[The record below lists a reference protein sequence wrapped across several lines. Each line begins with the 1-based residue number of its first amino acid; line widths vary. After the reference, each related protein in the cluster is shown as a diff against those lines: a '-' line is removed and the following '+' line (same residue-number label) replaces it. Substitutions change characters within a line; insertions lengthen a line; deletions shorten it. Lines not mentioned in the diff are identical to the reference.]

1 MQNKINTFNNTNSKY
16 ITPCPVH
23 TRLIDIISEMGELSK
38 EYIKS
43 TNYGNSQFV
52 LTDSFKEEYGDV
64 LYSMLS
70 LATELGI
77 DSEDCIDKVLEKMEK
92 RIIKNK
98 TIGSG
103 R

>member
-70 LATELGI
+70 LASELGI
-77 DSEDCIDKVLEKMEK
+77 NSDECIDTVLEKMK
-92 RIIKNK
+92 NRIAKHNN
-98 TIGSG
+98 IGSG
-103 R
+103 K